1 MASVNAIGS
10 ASNLAARRALAGS
23 GLTQAGPGQGPA
35 PGDGPTFADT
45 LQKALGEVSELQD
58 RSQDTIGAFLRG
70 EPVEMHEVMAAAE
83 EAGIALEMVIE
94 FRNKLTEAYRSVM
107 QMQT

>member
-1 MASVNAIGS
+1 MSGINAVGS
-10 ASNLAARRALAGS
+10 ASRLVAQRALAGS
-23 GLTQAGPGQGPA
+23 GLDRAATSGAGQSAGGPS
-35 PGDGPTFADT
+35 FADT
-45 LQKALGEVSELQD
+45 LEKALGEVNELQV

-107 QMQT
+107 QMQS